1 MTFKHKISRRL
12 ALLRGAILLAVGAIA
27 CSDQASPTGPGGE
40 GAPNPGAFGTVLSG
54 STPLGARVRTN
65 AKAYLRTEPSVK
77 APLAGTQPKGARGTI
92 VSGPIVDT
100 AGDRLIR
107 YNVDFDSGVDG
118 WAAAPYLDSIGLSP
132 VASVTLT
139 PSPASVEIGQS
150 TGITAVLRDAAGNLL
165 EDRTISWVIDDTATA
180 SVSSSGMVTGR
191 KLGKTVVRA
200 TAEGRV
206 AHDTV
211 HVTDTELR
219 VGSRVRVA
227 ETAYLRSEP
236 SVASELV
243 GTQPVGASGSVIE
256 GPVVDAAGDGLTR
269 WRIDFDSG
277 VDGWGAEPYVVRDT
291 STGSA
296 GNPVT
301 VSVTPPSVSV
311 VVGATTQLTAIAT
324 DAGGTN
330 LQAPSFTWTSRD
342 TTKVRVNSAG
352 LATALA
358 VGTVWVVASS
368 GGESDSAAVTVTTA
382 PVATVSVSPAT
393 VSLLPLQTAQFT
405 ATLKDAQGNV
415 LTGRS
420 VTWTSSAPTLLG
432 ISSTGLVTALLSGS
446 ATVTA
451 TSEGKSATATVT
463 IGTSTPTVRV
473 GKYVAP
479 SGTSGND
486 GSVNKP
492 WDLATALS
500 GAGGRIVAGDTV
512 WVRAGTYR
520 GAFTSTLTG
529 TSAKPIV
536 VRAYPGER
544 ATIEHAGTGLTT
556 LQVRGA
562 WSVFWGLEVMN
573 PGTTRVTSSTAS
585 EQRANG
591 VVNNAS
597 NTKYINMII
606 HDAGVGFYNYTT
618 LTNVEVNG
626 SIFYNNG
633 WQGPDRGHGHAIYVK
648 SDNGPILLKDNVM
661 FNQFGYGMHAYTN
674 AGSGKLNNIRIEGNT
689 SFNNG
694 TLSTNSNSENIL
706 LGGADYSTGSAVVNN
721 LTYFSPGK
729 GGRNVR
735 VGYSTTQNG
744 SVTVTGNQ
752 FVGGTPV
759 LDFGYWSSATV
770 GSNLMVGAGQMVRQN
785 NASTGGLSWLANIQR
800 RDPAS
805 TSWYSGGSWRTFSA
819 WKSATGLGTTDQALS
834 GLPTGAQVFVRPSTY
849 EPGRATITVYDW
861 NKSGSVLVPLAGVL
875 SIGDRFEV
883 RSVQSLFGQ
892 PLVSGTFSGSVM
904 LPVGA
909 VAPTAPVG
917 MSASV
922 APRLGT
928 DFDVFVVTKL
938 P

>member
-12 ALLRGAILLAVGAIA
+12 ALLRGALLLAAGAMA
-27 CSDQASPTGPGGE
+27 CSDQASLTGPGGE
-40 GAPNPGAFGTVLSG
+40 GTPNPGAFGTVLSG
-54 STPLGARVRTN
+54 TTPLGARVQAN
-65 AKAYLRTEPSVK
+65 AKAYIRTGPSVSSS
-77 APLAGTQPKGARGTI
+77 LAGTQPKGARGTI
-92 VSGPIVDT
+92 IGGPVVDS
-100 AGDRLIR
+100 AGDKLTR
-107 YNVDFDSGVDG
+107 YNVNFDSGVDG
-118 WAAAPYLDSIGLSP
+118 WAAAPYLDQTGLSP
-132 VASVTLT
+132 VATIVLT
-139 PSPASVEIGQS
+139 PSPASVDVGQ
-150 TGITAVLRDAAGNLL
+150 TIGITAVLRDAAGNLL
-165 EDRTISWVIDDTATA
+165 AGRTISWAIDDTATA
-180 SVSSSGMVTGR
+180 SVSSSGIVTGR
-191 KLGKTVVRA
+191 KLGTTIVRA

-211 HVTDTELR
+211 HVKDLALR
-219 VGSRVRVA
+219 VGVRARVA
-227 ETAYLRSEP
+227 ETAYLRSTP
-236 SVASELV
+236 SSSGVLV
-243 GTQPVGASGSVIE
+243 GTQPVGALGTVME
-256 GPVVDAAGDGLTR
+256 GPIVDTAGDGLTR

-277 VDGWGAEPYVVRDT
+277 VDGWGAEPYVVRDGSGG
-291 STGSA
+291 STGGAS
-296 GNPVT
+296 T
-301 VSVTPPSVSV
+301 VNVTPAAVSIA
-311 VVGATTQLTAIAT
+311 VGATTQLTAIAT
-324 DAGGTN
+324 DASGANVQSPG
-330 LQAPSFTWTSRD
+330 FTWLSRD
-342 TTKVRVNSAG
+342 TSKVRVTSVG
-352 LATALA
+352 LATAVA
-358 VGTVWVVASS
+358 VGTVWVVATS
-368 GGESDSAAVTVTTA
+368 GGESDSAAVTVTA
-382 PVATVSVSPAT
+382 VPVATVSVSPAT

-405 ATLKDAQGNV
+405 ATLRDAQGNV

-432 ISSTGLVTALLSGS
+432 ISSTGLVTALLTGS

-451 TSEGKSATATVT
+451 TSEGKSATATIT

-479 SGTSGND
+479 NGTSGND
-486 GSVNKP
+486 GSVNRP
-492 WDLATALS
+492 WDLATALA

-520 GAFTSTLTG
+520 GPFTSTLTG
-529 TSAKPIV
+529 TSSRPIV

-544 ATIEHAGTGLTT
+544 ATIEHGGTGLTT
-556 LQVRGA
+556 LHVRGA

-585 EQRANG
+585 EERANG

-606 HDAGVGFYNYTT
+606 HDAGVGLYNYTN

-735 VGYSTTQNG
+735 VGYGTLQNG

-819 WKSATGLGTTDQALS
+819 WKTATGLGLTDQALS

-849 EPGRATITVYDW
+849 EAGRATITVYDW
-861 NKSGSVLVPLAGVL
+861 SKSGSVLVNLAGVL

-892 PLVSGTFSGSVM
+892 PLVSGTFNGSVV

-909 VAPTAPVG
+909 VGPTAPVG

-922 APRLGT
+922 APRLGA